1 MKKITKRENYET
13 LRSIVLDAVAAG
25 TIENNE
31 SENLLAFIEKE
42 LENLDKRSA
51 NAKKY
56 ASKKKAETDDLMEA
70 VNEVL
75 HTTDAPKTIPEIV
88 AIVNEKYEGIEATP
102 QKLTYRLNKLVEDGV
117 ATKET
122 VSIKVEG
129 KPARRVN
136 AYSAVMIEDE
146 EE

>member
-13 LRSIVLDAVAAG
+13 LLALLPEMLNAGMIDSAEDAQ
-25 TIENNE
+25 
-31 SENLLAFIEKE
+31 LAEFLNKE

-51 NAKKY
+51 NAKSMLPRRRLRPMSSWRLSTRY
-56 ASKKKAETDDLMEA
+56 S
-70 VNEVL
+70 
-75 HTTDAPKTIPEIV
+75 TTDAPKTIPEIV

-136 AYSAVMIEDE
+136 AYSAA
-146 EE
+146 

>member
-1 MKKITKRENYET
+1 M
-13 LRSIVLDAVAAG
+13 
-25 TIENNE
+25 
-31 SENLLAFIEKE
+31 
-42 LENLDKRSA
+42 
-51 NAKKY
+51 
-56 ASKKKAETDDLMEA
+56 
-70 VNEVL
+70 
-75 HTTDAPKTIPEIV
+75 